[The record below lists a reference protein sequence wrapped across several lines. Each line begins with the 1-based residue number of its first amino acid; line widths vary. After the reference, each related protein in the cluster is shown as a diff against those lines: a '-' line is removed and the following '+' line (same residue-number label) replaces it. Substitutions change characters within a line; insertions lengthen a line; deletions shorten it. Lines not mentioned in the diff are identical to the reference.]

1 VSLIYCS
8 ECGKQ
13 ISDKAP
19 SCPGCGAPSSHRAQG
34 EVAVRPIKSRSAAIL
49 LALFLGGLGM
59 HKFYLGSPGAGATYL
74 LFCWTGVP
82 MILGFIE
89 AISMLFTSDANFHK
103 KYG

>member
-1 VSLIYCS
+1 MSLIYCS

-19 SCPGCGAPSSHRAQG
+19 ACPGCGAPSSYRAQG
-34 EVAVRPIKSRSAAIL
+34 EAAARPTKSRSAAIL

-59 HKFYLGSPGAGATYL
+59 HKFYLGSPGTGTTYL
-74 LFCWTGVP
+74 LFCWTGIP

-89 AISMLFTSDANFHK
+89 AISMLFTSDASFHN